1 MNIERDCIPDIA
13 RSAVELVLRGEYDK
27 ARSAI
32 GSIDYKGLI
41 AQRQIAMRNRRSRLA
56 QRMIWKEKSP
66 QTTTLEGE
74 MRGKL
79 RTAVP
84 DALML
89 TTFERDHFTCRYS
102 HCKKRTIYIPVLQ
115 ALSALF
121 PDIIPYHSNWTPLEE
136 HIIYWTYCTSLEHRI
151 SFPHG
156 GTSNP
161 ENLITACYLCN
172 DIKNMIRATDLGWEV
187 GKIQAEDWD
196 GLKSYLPALMEA
208 VARRAPEGT
217 SGTKAGG
224 LATSRRTIVE
234 NGKDPVLRLRLGSLV
249 RAVLPGKKTRRNYRV
264 DRLDGS
270 QVVLYEMWR
279 RDSDRVWIKSD
290 SGHIVELS
298 ELKGVVEV
306 LRTAPVPGSAD

>member
-13 RSAVELVLRGEYDK
+13 RSAVELVLRGDYDK

-217 SGTKAGG
+217 SGTRAGG
-224 LATSRRTIVE
+224 LVLLFLNTMTYYLVDSMTYLVSFQRRRYVIDAKKKPIRSHLE
-234 NGKDPVLRLRLGSLV
+234 FG
-249 RAVLPGKKTRRNYRV
+249 RAREARNR
-264 DRLDGS
+264 
-270 QVVLYEMWR
+270 
-279 RDSDRVWIKSD
+279 
-290 SGHIVELS
+290 
-298 ELKGVVEV
+298 
-306 LRTAPVPGSAD
+306 SAKIYVTVS